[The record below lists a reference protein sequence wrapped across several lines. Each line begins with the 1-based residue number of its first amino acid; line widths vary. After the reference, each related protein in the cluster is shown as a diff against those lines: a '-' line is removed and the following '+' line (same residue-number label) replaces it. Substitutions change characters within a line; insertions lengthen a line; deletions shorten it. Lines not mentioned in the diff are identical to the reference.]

1 MHNFVHIFAYADA
14 RTADWHDS
22 EQTQTHTYTWN
33 QVKRIEGITTLQT
46 VSSLRFLSGNNKN
59 EKIRQHRRI
68 PKIKANF
75 NEIVY
80 DFIPAPG
87 RWKKEQIICSRK
99 QNQTLDRV
107 KYVRWLGPIF
117 FPVHFASKEDC
128 EHRLNLFFG
137 VTSKWLRKRLNMRC
151 VDRENVEMLP
161 SAHLIKSYEDCQCV
175 SNCSETTLAV
185 DSPNLKCTNEFI
197 FSFILFYFGDRR
209 SYRMVS
215 RTQIVAAITQ
225 AQLVW
230 TIREIEYT
238 NTIRWHCIRH
248 SRVPS
253 TMAKTLA
260 WTKMPVSCLTYL
272 CLKVSCANL

>member
-1 MHNFVHIFAYADA
+1 MKSSETNWRDNHFANSEFFAIFIRQQQKWKNQAAPKDTKNQSELQWNCVRLYSCA
-14 RTADWHDS
+14 R
-22 EQTQTHTYTWN
+22 
-33 QVKRIEGITTLQT
+33 QVKKRTNYLLAKTKPNIGQ
-46 VSSLRFLSGNNKN
+46 S
-59 EKIRQHRRI
+59 KICEMTRT
-68 PKIKANF
+68 
-75 NEIVY
+75 
-80 DFIPAPG
+80 D
-87 RWKKEQIICSRK
+87 
-99 QNQTLDRV
+99 
-107 KYVRWLGPIF
+107 F

-137 VTSKWLRKRLNMRC
+137 VTSKWLRKRLNMRR